1 MPRKVIIDDYD
12 TAAYGWTLSG
22 YRLDPPM
29 WRESYISIP
38 GMDGLLD
45 ASTALTGEPQYD
57 NRALEITLERSDG
70 TRAEREAIITAILA
84 KLDGRSVRITPPDR
98 PDHVLIGRVHV
109 ARQYND
115 LAHAQ
120 VTVTASCAPW
130 HYKSALTVVTRDDL
144 GTAYKQLA
152 LSNEHRPVITTITVA
167 QDTTLLWG
175 GSTIAMSAGTHR
187 RADIRLQGGAN
198 ILKAK
203 VASGTGSITVEYQEA
218 SL

>member
-1 MPRKVIIDDYD
+1 MKRKVIIGDYD
-12 TAAYGWTLSG
+12 TAAQGWTLSG
-22 YRLDPPM
+22 YELAAPQ
-29 WRESYISIP
+29 WRESYIEIP

-70 TRAEREAIITAILA
+70 TRTEREATITAMLA
-84 KLDGRSVRITPPDR
+84 DLDGSRVRITPPDR
-98 PDHVLIGRVHV
+98 ADHVLIGRVRV

-120 VTVTASCAPW
+120 VVVSASCEPW
-130 HYKSALTVVTRDDL
+130 HYKADPTTVTRTDL
-144 GTAYKQLA
+144 GTAYKQLS
-152 LSNEHRPVITTITVA
+152 LPNERRPVIPTITVG

-175 GSTIAMSAGTHR
+175 GSTIALSAGTYR
-187 RADIRLQGGAN
+187 RADIRLQAGSN